1 MWVCDFRER
10 ELIPR
15 LPAISTR
22 NLPVGDIWI
31 GLSGENVA
39 VGGIVAERKS
49 VADLEASI
57 LDGRYREQRVRLLTY
72 CQQHGGR
79 PLYIIEGQMDRIS
92 GKFTEDV
99 LRKFLNRLQ
108 IRYGVAVIH
117 TDCLDS
123 TARLCKV
130 LLEQIV
136 KDPAC
141 FVPEDGAQK
150 DYAHAVTVS
159 KRANRDDPKT
169 FVSLVLQQCPG
180 VSAPIAT
187 AILMAF
193 GSSLS
198 DLLAVSE
205 SDIAKTKVTEK
216 RCVGP
221 VVAKRLWSAMHGG
234 KESIPPAP
242 EDTPPKKKRVA
253 KTKAVL
259 ETNV

>member
-1 MWVCDFRER
+1 MLLPSLRRNGIKHVRMWVCDFRER

-123 TARLCKV
+123 TARLC
-130 LLEQIV
+130 
-136 KDPAC
+136 
-141 FVPEDGAQK
+141 
-150 DYAHAVTVS
+150 
-159 KRANRDDPKT
+159 
-169 FVSLVLQQCPG
+169 
-180 VSAPIAT
+180 
-187 AILMAF
+187 
-193 GSSLS
+193 
-198 DLLAVSE
+198 
-205 SDIAKTKVTEK
+205 
-216 RCVGP
+216 
-221 VVAKRLWSAMHGG
+221 
-234 KESIPPAP
+234 
-242 EDTPPKKKRVA
+242 
-253 KTKAVL
+253 
-259 ETNV
+259 